1 MGRESGEAG
10 MGPRMGQNKNPGAG
24 VGFGRRR
31 GLGAALAVAEGL
43 PRTLSLF
50 FTLLGM
56 LLIAGLSIM
65 GTGALILSRVGSR
78 PAQSPP
84 AASTPTA

>member
-1 MGRESGEAG
+1 
-10 MGPRMGQNKNPGAG
+10 
-24 VGFGRRR
+24 
-31 GLGAALAVAEGL
+31 L

-56 LLIAGLSIM
+56 LLIVGLSII

-84 AASTPTA
+84 AASTPAA